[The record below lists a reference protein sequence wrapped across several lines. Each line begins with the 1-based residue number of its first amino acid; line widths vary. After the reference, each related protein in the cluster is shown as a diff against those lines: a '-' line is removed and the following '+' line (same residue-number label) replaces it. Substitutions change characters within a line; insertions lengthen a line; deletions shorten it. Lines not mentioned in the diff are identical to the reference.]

1 MLFSS
6 RSKLSSLL
14 FSSALLL
21 SLFGL
26 AASAGAATVTAPA
39 ISVKGKPVTGS
50 ITIDDAIDPGNLV
63 ITLNL
68 DAIKGNVRGF
78 LAQVAD
84 ESLLAGLSV
93 VGGDEKSFHF
103 DANDIGKGAHGAGRA
118 GQACPCDLAIHFDA
132 KSGTTVT
139 FTLTH
144 ETQDLTASLFY
155 GQDFAIKA
163 NGVKLA
169 SAARGGR
176 GYSQGIGSSVLEG
189 RVPNPIP
196 EPATAT
202 LMALGLAGL
211 SFARP
216 YAGRAQQD

>member
-14 FSSALLL
+14 FSSALL
-21 SLFGL
+21 FGL
-26 AASAGAATVTAPA
+26 ATAAGAATVTAPA
-39 ISVKGKPVTGS
+39 NSIKGKPVTGS
-50 ITIDDAIDPGNLV
+50 ITVNDAIDPGNLV
-63 ITLNL
+63 ITLSL

-93 VGGDEKSFHF
+93 VVGGDEKSFHF
-103 DANDIGKGAHGAGRA
+103 DANDIGKSKKGRGNSGAGT
-118 GQACPCDLAIHFDA
+118 ACPCDLGIGFSA

-144 ETQDLTASLFY
+144 ETQDLTVGLFY

-169 SAARGGR
+169 SATRGGR
-176 GYSQGIGSSVLEG
+176 GYANGIGSSVLEG
-189 RVPNPIP
+189 RIPTPIP

-211 SFARP
+211 S
-216 YAGRAQQD
+216 YAGRAKRD

>member
-14 FSSALLL
+14 FSSALL
-21 SLFGL
+21 FGL

-39 ISVKGKPVTGS
+39 NSIKGKPVAGS

-103 DANDIGKGAHGAGRA
+103 DANNIGKSKMGRGNSGAGT
-118 GQACPCDLAIHFDA
+118 ACPCDLGIGFSA

-144 ETQDLTASLFY
+144 ETQDLTVGLFY

-163 NGVKLA
+163 NGVKVA
-169 SAARGGR
+169 SATRGGR
-176 GYSQGIGSSVLEG
+176 GYANGVGSSVLEG
-189 RVPNPIP
+189 RIPNPIP

-211 SFARP
+211 S
-216 YAGRAQQD
+216 YAGRAKRG

>member
-14 FSSALLL
+14 LSSALLL
-21 SLFGL
+21 GL
-26 AASAGAATVTAPA
+26 ATAANAATVTAPA
-39 ISVKGKPVTGS
+39 TSTKGKPVSGS

-63 ITLNL
+63 ITLNV

-78 LAQVAD
+78 LTQVAD

-93 VGGDEKSFHF
+93 VGGKAFDI
-103 DANDIGKGAHGAGRA
+103 DANDVGKSGKKNKPGT
-118 GQACPCDLAIHFDA
+118 ACPCDLGVAFDA
-132 KSGTTVT
+132 RSGTTVT

-144 ETQDLTASLFY
+144 ATQDLTLGLFY

-163 NGVKLA
+163 NGLKVA

-176 GYSQGIGSSVLEG
+176 GYARGIGSSVLEG

-196 EPATAT
+196 EPATAM
-202 LMALGLAGL
+202 LMAMGLAGL
-211 SFARP
+211 S
-216 YAGRAQQD
+216 YAGRAQQA

>member
-14 FSSALLL
+14 FSSALL
-21 SLFGL
+21 FGL
-26 AASAGAATVTAPA
+26 ATSAGAATVSAPA
-39 ISVKGKPVTGS
+39 NSIKGKPVTGS

-93 VGGDEKSFHF
+93 VGRDEKSFHF
-103 DANDIGKGAHGAGRA
+103 DANDIGKSKKGR
-118 GQACPCDLAIHFDA
+118 GKSGSGTACPCDLGIGFSA

-144 ETQDLTASLFY
+144 ETQDLTVGLFY

-163 NGVKLA
+163 NGIKVA
-169 SAARGGR
+169 SATRGGR
-176 GYSQGIGSSVLEG
+176 GYANGIGSSVLEG
-189 RVPNPIP
+189 RIPNPIP

-211 SFARP
+211 S
-216 YAGRAQQD
+216 YAGRAKQN

>member
-6 RSKLSSLL
+6 RSKLTCLL
-14 FSSALLL
+14 LSSALLL
-21 SLFGL
+21 GL
-26 AASAGAATVTAPA
+26 ATAASAAIVTAPA
-39 ISVKGKPVTGS
+39 TSTKGKPVSGS

-63 ITLNL
+63 ITLSL

-78 LAQVAD
+78 LTHVAD

-93 VGGDEKSFHF
+93 VGGKAFDV
-103 DANDIGKGAHGAGRA
+103 DANDIGKSKKNKGT
-118 GQACPCDLAIHFDA
+118 ACPCDLGVAFSS
-132 KSGTTVT
+132 KSGTSVT
-139 FTLTH
+139 ITLTH
-144 ETQDLTASLFY
+144 ATQDLTVGLFY

-163 NGVKLA
+163 NGIKVA
-169 SAARGGR
+169 STSRGGR
-176 GYSQGIGSSVLEG
+176 GYANGIGSSVLEG

-211 SFARP
+211 S
-216 YAGRAQQD
+216 YAGRSKKG

>member
-14 FSSALLL
+14 FSSALL
-21 SLFGL
+21 FGL

-39 ISVKGKPVTGS
+39 NSIKGKPVAGS

-103 DANDIGKGAHGAGRA
+103 DANSIGKSKMGRGNSGAGT
-118 GQACPCDLAIHFDA
+118 ACPCDLGIGFSA

-144 ETQDLTASLFY
+144 ETQDLTVGLFY

-163 NGVKLA
+163 NGVKVA
-169 SAARGGR
+169 SATRGGR
-176 GYSQGIGSSVLEG
+176 GYANGVVAWG
-189 RVPNPIP
+189 RV
-196 EPATAT
+196 A
-202 LMALGLAGL
+202 
-211 SFARP
+211 
-216 YAGRAQQD
+216 

>member
-1 MLFSS
+1 MLSSS
-6 RSKLSSLL
+6 RSKLST
-14 FSSALLL
+14 LLL
-21 SLFGL
+21 SSTLLLGL
-26 AASAGAATVTAPA
+26 ATAAGATTVTAPA
-39 ISVKGKPVTGS
+39 NSIKGKPVTGS
-50 ITIDDAIDPGNLV
+50 IKIDDTSDPGNLV
-63 ITLNL
+63 ITLTL

-78 LAQVAD
+78 LTQVAD

-93 VGGDEKSFHF
+93 VGADDKSFHF
-103 DANDIGKGAHGAGRA
+103 DANGIGKSKRGHGNSGAGA
-118 GQACPCDLAIHFDA
+118 ACPCDLGIAFSA

-144 ETQDLTASLFY
+144 ETQDLTVGLFY
-155 GQDFAIKA
+155 GQDFAVKA

-189 RVPNPIP
+189 RVPSPIP

-211 SFARP
+211 S
-216 YAGRAQQD
+216 YAGRPKQA

>member
-14 FSSALLL
+14 FSSALL
-21 SLFGL
+21 FGL
-26 AASAGAATVTAPA
+26 ATSAGAATVSAPA
-39 ISVKGKPVTGS
+39 NSIKGKPVTGS

-78 LAQVAD
+78 LAHVAD

-93 VGGDEKSFHF
+93 VGVDEKSFHF
-103 DANDIGKGAHGAGRA
+103 DANDIGKSKKGR
-118 GQACPCDLAIHFDA
+118 GKSGSGTACPCDLGIGFSA

-144 ETQDLTASLFY
+144 ETQDLTVGLFY

-163 NGVKLA
+163 NGIKVA
-169 SAARGGR
+169 SATRGGR
-176 GYSQGIGSSVLEG
+176 GYANGIGSSVLEG
-189 RVPNPIP
+189 RIPNPIP

-211 SFARP
+211 S
-216 YAGRAQQD
+216 YAGRAKQN

>member
-6 RSKLSSLL
+6 RSKLSTLL
-14 FSSALLL
+14 LSSALL
-21 SLFGL
+21 FGL
-26 AASAGAATVTAPA
+26 ASSAGATTVTAEA
-39 ISVKGKPVTGS
+39 NSVKGKPVTGS
-50 ITIDDAIDPGNLV
+50 ITINDTIDPGNLV
-63 ITLNL
+63 ITLTV
-68 DAIKGNVRGF
+68 DATKGDVRGF

-93 VGGDEKSFHF
+93 VGGNEKSFRV
-103 DANDIGKGAHGAGRA
+103 DANDIGKGGHGAGRA
-118 GQACPCDLAIHFDA
+118 GQACPCDLAIRFDA

-144 ETQDLTASLFY
+144 TTQDLTVGLLY

-163 NGVKLA
+163 NGIKVA

-176 GYSQGIGSSVLEG
+176 GYAQGIGSSVLEG

-202 LMALGLAGL
+202 LMALGLVGL
-211 SFARP
+211 S
-216 YAGRAQQD
+216 YAGRPKQA